1 MLIRVIN
8 ILESWLFGHR
18 ALVISLFALATLVA
32 GYFAVELRME
42 AGFEKQ
48 LPQDHEYIKTFN
60 EFRDQLFG
68 ANRVTVVLHS
78 RHGDIWNENG
88 LRRLLDVTEAISALP
103 GVNRSSVTSLW
114 TPNVFFTQVTENGFE
129 AQPVTGGDVA
139 PNGLTDEVIAQ
150 IRDRATR
157 GGHIGTLVSNDQ
169 TSGAVTA
176 DLFDQEPGSG
186 QKLDYIVFNK
196 LLEGEIR
203 TKFENDDYE
212 VQIIG
217 FAKQIGAIADEG
229 RASTPFF
236 ILAFVLTA
244 LAVFWYCH
252 SIKLT
257 VLPLFCSLISLVWQ
271 LGALHL
277 LGYGLD
283 PLAVLV
289 PFLVFAIGVSHGV
302 QQINFIVRELAA
314 GNTAMGAARASFTGL
329 LIPGTLAL
337 VTALVSFI
345 TLLMI
350 PIPMIH
356 ELAITASIGVLFKIL
371 TNLVL
376 LPVAASFINVPAEY
390 ARRAMF
396 HRERRSGWLTGLSR
410 LAEPQYARWVVM
422 IGVAVFCLAYWQSLG
437 RHIGSLE
444 RGAPELRADSRF
456 NQDALSIASSFNV
469 GLDWL
474 TVVLVAPANSC
485 DSQGLLQLADD
496 MGWAIFQAPGVVA
509 VESAAT
515 LGKEYSAALNEAN
528 PKMLS
533 LPRDSRALG
542 GAINNLQKLQ
552 GVRARDCSVIAV
564 NFYLQDH
571 KATTIQEV
579 VERVEAF
586 RTNNIVAGVEIR
598 LASGNAGVQAAIN
611 EVVEKSE
618 APMLLYVY
626 GTILLLV
633 FLTYRDWRAMLVC
646 CVPLTV
652 ATWVGYWF
660 MKDLDIGL
668 TVATLP
674 VMVLAVGVG
683 VDYAFYIYNRL
694 QLHLSKGMTTTQAA
708 KHALLETGVATIF
721 TAITLSIGVA
731 TWSFS
736 QLKFQA
742 DMGKLLAFMFMINM
756 VMAMTLLPAVAVM
769 LDKWIP
775 RRRPVRALG
784 IAAH

>member
-32 GYFAVELRME
+32 GFFAVELRME

-186 QKLDYIVFNK
+186 QKLDYIAFNK

-542 GAINNLQKLQ
+542 G
-552 GVRARDCSVIAV
+552 G
-564 NFYLQDH
+564 H
-571 KATTIQEV
+571 
-579 VERVEAF
+579 
-586 RTNNIVAGVEIR
+586 
-598 LASGNAGVQAAIN
+598 
-611 EVVEKSE
+611 
-618 APMLLYVY
+618 
-626 GTILLLV
+626 
-633 FLTYRDWRAMLVC
+633 
-646 CVPLTV
+646 
-652 ATWVGYWF
+652 
-660 MKDLDIGL
+660 
-668 TVATLP
+668 
-674 VMVLAVGVG
+674 
-683 VDYAFYIYNRL
+683 
-694 QLHLSKGMTTTQAA
+694 
-708 KHALLETGVATIF
+708 
-721 TAITLSIGVA
+721 
-731 TWSFS
+731 
-736 QLKFQA
+736 
-742 DMGKLLAFMFMINM
+742 
-756 VMAMTLLPAVAVM
+756 
-769 LDKWIP
+769 
-775 RRRPVRALG
+775 
-784 IAAH
+784 

>member
-32 GYFAVELRME
+32 GSFAVELRME

-257 VLPLFCSLISLVWQ
+257 VLPLFCSLISLV
-271 LGALHL
+271 
-277 LGYGLD
+277 
-283 PLAVLV
+283 
-289 PFLVFAIGVSHGV
+289 
-302 QQINFIVRELAA
+302 
-314 GNTAMGAARASFTGL
+314 
-329 LIPGTLAL
+329 
-337 VTALVSFI
+337 
-345 TLLMI
+345 
-350 PIPMIH
+350 
-356 ELAITASIGVLFKIL
+356 
-371 TNLVL
+371 
-376 LPVAASFINVPAEY
+376 
-390 ARRAMF
+390 
-396 HRERRSGWLTGLSR
+396 
-410 LAEPQYARWVVM
+410 
-422 IGVAVFCLAYWQSLG
+422 
-437 RHIGSLE
+437 
-444 RGAPELRADSRF
+444 
-456 NQDALSIASSFNV
+456 
-469 GLDWL
+469 
-474 TVVLVAPANSC
+474 
-485 DSQGLLQLADD
+485 
-496 MGWAIFQAPGVVA
+496 
-509 VESAAT
+509 
-515 LGKEYSAALNEAN
+515 
-528 PKMLS
+528 
-533 LPRDSRALG
+533 
-542 GAINNLQKLQ
+542 
-552 GVRARDCSVIAV
+552 
-564 NFYLQDH
+564 
-571 KATTIQEV
+571 
-579 VERVEAF
+579 
-586 RTNNIVAGVEIR
+586 
-598 LASGNAGVQAAIN
+598 
-611 EVVEKSE
+611 
-618 APMLLYVY
+618 
-626 GTILLLV
+626 
-633 FLTYRDWRAMLVC
+633 
-646 CVPLTV
+646 
-652 ATWVGYWF
+652 
-660 MKDLDIGL
+660 
-668 TVATLP
+668 
-674 VMVLAVGVG
+674 
-683 VDYAFYIYNRL
+683 
-694 QLHLSKGMTTTQAA
+694 
-708 KHALLETGVATIF
+708 
-721 TAITLSIGVA
+721 
-731 TWSFS
+731 
-736 QLKFQA
+736 
-742 DMGKLLAFMFMINM
+742 
-756 VMAMTLLPAVAVM
+756 
-769 LDKWIP
+769 
-775 RRRPVRALG
+775 
-784 IAAH
+784 